1 MRPLTLRMSG
11 LRSYRS
17 EVTIDFGDPG
27 LIAIVGDTGAG
38 KSSILEALFFVLY
51 GGCTW
56 DHRAAVPLI
65 SDGVTVMQ
73 VELVFLAEGRR
84 WRVFRSASRTS
95 SQKRHELECLDDTSI
110 RFDNDVPVSNEI
122 KRLIGLDPD
131 AFLRTVILPQGRFQL
146 LLQATR
152 TDRTAI
158 LKGIFRLDQLAAARD
173 QAERAARR
181 LRPGVDDLKFKRA
194 ALPADPAADL
204 ADARERHD
212 QARSRLARIQ
222 DLAEKITTAA
232 SQREDA
238 DRRAADLGARERLV
252 RDTRIPTAGADLADL
267 AATAVQLEEHRR
279 HLHAGRER
287 HRREADSLA
296 GLLRKA
302 ADDGEGL
309 EQLAGAA
316 SSLIFLDEQLP
327 HLAREAAG
335 CEEQTRELEA
345 LAERLQDQDAAAA
358 SLRARSLQAEAEAT
372 RLDAAATAASE
383 NVSQARARLAS
394 ARSRAATF
402 ADYRSAME
410 SASDRQAQAVEAID
424 PAADRARAAADE
436 RDRAGAALEAIK
448 RAHAAAHAAEGCQ
461 PGDECPICQRPL
473 PTDFAMPQP
482 AGEAEARAAQRAAER
497 AAEQSATTLAAREA
511 ELSAASDEAERAGQA
526 AREAETELAAAV
538 AQLQLILPGADLETD
553 DEAVLTPLTVKSLSA
568 KAEYDAQTTEASRL
582 GQQAATATATADAL
596 RAQRQQQEGQL
607 RRRQDALDAQRA
619 AFENAIAGL
628 PASYRV
634 PIPVTAEALA
644 AASGLAAARR
654 DELSEINDRLSAA
667 RAVIDEI
674 SGDLETLADQVR
686 ERVDEPARQLIPRL
700 TAAAERLNDL
710 AALLGLSPAPARPG
724 GSLADDAEWAD
735 QLNTAADAALAQ
747 AQASGAELRRLGE
760 QALTTMTAALA
771 TVGVDD
777 ERGLHQ
783 VIITVSS
790 VLNRAADDIQV
801 ATEQIPQVAELATK
815 IKQGRDLLEALDEL
829 TRVLADGKFIA
840 YVVVRKQQA
849 LLAIAAEVL
858 GSMTGNRYGFSETFE
873 IVDRLTGLPRGV
885 KTLSG
890 GETFLASLALA
901 LGLVELAGRGG
912 GRLDAL
918 FLDEGFGSLDANSLT
933 EALEALGRQ
942 AETGRLVAVIS
953 HLRSVAEAMDRVLA
967 VTTGPAGSQAHW
979 LGGDEREELIAED
992 VEAGLLT

>member
-1 MRPLTLRMSG
+1 
-11 LRSYRS
+11 
-17 EVTIDFGDPG
+17 
-27 LIAIVGDTGAG
+27 
-38 KSSILEALFFVLY
+38 
-51 GGCTW
+51 
-56 DHRAAVPLI
+56 
-65 SDGVTVMQ
+65 
-73 VELVFLAEGRR
+73 
-84 WRVFRSASRTS
+84 
-95 SQKRHELECLDDTSI
+95 
-110 RFDNDVPVSNEI
+110 
-122 KRLIGLDPD
+122 
-131 AFLRTVILPQGRFQL
+131 
-146 LLQATR
+146 
-152 TDRTAI
+152 
-158 LKGIFRLDQLAAARD
+158 
-173 QAERAARR
+173 
-181 LRPGVDDLKFKRA
+181 
-194 ALPADPAADL
+194 
-204 ADARERHD
+204 
-212 QARSRLARIQ
+212 
-222 DLAEKITTAA
+222 
-232 SQREDA
+232 
-238 DRRAADLGARERLV
+238 
-252 RDTRIPTAGADLADL
+252 
-267 AATAVQLEEHRR
+267 
-279 HLHAGRER
+279 
-287 HRREADSLA
+287 
-296 GLLRKA
+296 
-302 ADDGEGL
+302 
-309 EQLAGAA
+309 
-316 SSLIFLDEQLP
+316 
-327 HLAREAAG
+327 
-335 CEEQTRELEA
+335 
-345 LAERLQDQDAAAA
+345 
-358 SLRARSLQAEAEAT
+358 
-372 RLDAAATAASE
+372 
-383 NVSQARARLAS
+383 
-394 ARSRAATF
+394 
-402 ADYRSAME
+402 ME
-410 SASDRQAQAVEAID
+410 SASERQAQAAEAID

-461 PGDECPICQRPL
+461 PGDDCPICQRPL

-482 AGEAEARAAQRAAER
+482 SGEAEARAAQRAAER
-497 AAEQSATTLAAREA
+497 AAEQSATALAAREA

-526 AREAETELAAAV
+526 AREAETELAAAM
-538 AQLQLILPGADLETD
+538 AQLQLILPGADLEAD
-553 DEAVLTPLTVKSLSA
+553 DEAVLAPLTAESLSA
-568 KAEYDAQTTEASRL
+568 KAEYDAQATEASRL

-607 RRRQDALDAQRA
+607 RHRQDVLDAQRA
-619 AFENAIAGL
+619 AFEKAIAGL

-634 PIPVTAEALA
+634 PIPVTAETLA
-644 AASGLAAARR
+644 AASALVAARR

-674 SGDLETLADQVR
+674 GGDLETLAGHVR

-777 ERGLHQ
+777 EKGLHQ

-801 ATEQIPQVAELATK
+801 ATEQIPQVAELVTK
-815 IKQGRDLLEALDEL
+815 IKQGQDLLEALDEL
-829 TRVLADGKFIA
+829 TRVLADGKFVA

-849 LLAIAAEVL
+849 LLAIATEVL

-933 EALEALGRQ
+933 EALDALGRQ

-967 VTTGPAGSQAHW
+967 ITATPAGSRAHW